1 MQSIMGNVLNAH
13 AQLKDTLC
21 NIHELSKECLKFPA
35 RLIQGSYDL
44 QSQTIKVRAVFD
56 RRARSEKAICK
67 NIATRKCGATRVGI
81 APVST
86 RPIFPLSKPPRDRV

>member
-56 RRARSEKAICK
+56 RRARSEKSICQK
-67 NIATRKCGATRVGI
+67 PGKKHTHEKMWSDAGGNSPSFHAAN
-81 APVST
+81 
-86 RPIFPLSKPPRDRV
+86 FPAF